1 MRQTTPARDRMDAIL
16 ARLHDGGSV
25 AVADLAKAFTVSD
38 MTIRRDLAEL
48 ERDGLLE
55 RVHGGARRPP
65 AGPLRLVDDVE
76 PEFDARASLNGAAK
90 AAIADEAA
98 LLVANTR
105 TIAVDVGTTTLLAA
119 EALLDRAAGAGASAG
134 AGARRIFTNS
144 LRVAARAAAEADCE
158 VYTPGGRIRR
168 GELSVTGPNAI
179 AEFGALWFDVALIG
193 VSGVTEDGF
202 YDYSIEDTEIKRVF
216 LGRSAHRIVLC
227 DATKFRRVSTVRIAA
242 LDAATVLVA
251 DRQPPASLLAA
262 LRGAGVDLRVAGA
275 SSPTPSK
282 G

>member
-90 AAIADEAA
+90 VAIADEAA
-98 LLVANTR
+98 RLVANTR

-119 EALLDRAAGAGASAG
+119 EALLDRAAGAGV
-134 AGARRIFTNS
+134 GARRIFTNS
-144 LRVAARAAAEADCE
+144 LRVAVKAAAEADCE

-168 GELSVTGPNAI
+168 GELSVTGPSAI

-202 YDYSIEDTEIKRVF
+202 YDYSIEDTEMKRVF
-216 LGRSAHRIVLC
+216 LDRSAHRIVLC

-242 LDAATVLVA
+242 LDAATILVA
-251 DRQPPASLLAA
+251 DREPPASLLAA

>member
-98 LLVANTR
+98 FLVANTR

-119 EALLDRAAGAGASAG
+119 EALLGRAAGAG

-202 YDYSIEDTEIKRVF
+202 YDYSIEDTEMKRVF
-216 LGRSAHRIVLC
+216 LDRSAHRIVLC

-251 DRQPPASLLAA
+251 DREPPASLLAA

-275 SSPTPSK
+275 SSPIPSK